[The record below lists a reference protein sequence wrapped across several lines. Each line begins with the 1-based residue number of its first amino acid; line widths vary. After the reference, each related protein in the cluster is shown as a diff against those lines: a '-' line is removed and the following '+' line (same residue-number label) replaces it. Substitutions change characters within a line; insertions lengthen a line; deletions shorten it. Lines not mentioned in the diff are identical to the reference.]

1 MNFPMKP
8 PSNTRLNTLNGVLNA
23 VSTDLVAPFA
33 VIFALRL
40 GSNNFQTALLS
51 SGPAIAGLLVL
62 IPGARW
68 VDRQRDKKTVTAWL
82 MAAHR
87 IFYLAMVFVPFLLP
101 PAQAAVFVL
110 LVTVMNA
117 PGAVANAAWQGYM
130 AQVFP
135 PDQRAEAFA
144 ARNKA
149 MNIFGTITTLAAG
162 ALLDLIGATWG
173 YQLIFFGAFL
183 VALAEIKV
191 FTDLRPS
198 LTPGTQ
204 LPEPAALQTEAPAPV
219 DGVKVPAAAEA
230 APLLPM
236 VFKLK
241 NKLREISSNKTFVR
255 YTLASIV
262 FYFGWQT
269 PWTLFSLYQVKELG
283 AGNAVLGILTL
294 LNTGGNLF
302 GYRFWVAQIERKGNL
317 HVQWLSALA
326 LVLVPFTYAVCGFL
340 PRVPL
345 LGVDVSLW
353 VIGALNV
360 LIGMA
365 LAGLIL
371 ALFNSLLEATPEKNR
386 TSYIAYYNTTTT
398 VTAVLAPL
406 WGVFAY
412 EAWGYQTAFLICGL
426 QRILGV
432 AALIW
437 LWRGNANRVTAPP
450 PSGGLPPGARR
461 RGPPPPSNR

>member
-1 MNFPMKP
+1 MKP
-8 PSNTRLNTLNGVLNA
+8 PSSNARLNTLNGVLNA
-23 VSTDLVAPFA
+23 ISTDLVGPFT

-40 GSNNFQTALLS
+40 GSTSFQTALLS

-68 VDRQRDKKTVTAWL
+68 VDKQRDKKKITAWL
-82 MAAHR
+82 MAANR
-87 IFYLAMVFVPFLLP
+87 LFYLLMVFVPFLLP
-101 PAQAAVFVL
+101 AAQAGVFVF
-110 LVTVMNA
+110 LVTAMNA

-130 AQVFP
+130 AHIFP
-135 PDQRAEAFA
+135 ADQRAGAFA
-144 ARNKA
+144 DRNKA
-149 MNIFGTITTLAAG
+149 MNIFGTVTTLVAG
-162 ALLDLIGATWG
+162 ALLDVIGATWG
-173 YQLIFFGAFL
+173 YQLMFFGAFV

-191 FTDLRPS
+191 FTE
-198 LTPGTQ
+198 LTPPLLVPGEP
-204 LPEPAALQTEAPAPV
+204 LSEPEAVQPEAPLPI
-219 DGVKVPAAAEA
+219 DTVKVPQAAEA
-230 APLLPM
+230 APLLPL

-241 NKLREISSNKTFVR
+241 NKLKEIASNKTFVR

-302 GYRFWVAQIERKGNL
+302 GYRFWVAQIEKKGNL
-317 HVQWLSALA
+317 HVQWLSALT
-326 LVLVPFTYAVCGFL
+326 LVLVPFTYSLCGFL

-345 LGVDVSLW
+345 LGVDLSLW
-353 VIGALNV
+353 LIGLLNIFV
-360 LIGMA
+360 GMA

-386 TSYIAYYNTTTT
+386 TSYIAYYNTTIT
-398 VTAVLAPL
+398 VTAVIAPL

-412 EAWGYQTAFLICGL
+412 EMWGYQAAFLICGA

-432 AALIW
+432 SALIW
-437 LWRGNANRVTAPP
+437 LWWG
-450 PSGGLPPGARR
+450 SARQKSAQ
-461 RGPPPPSNR
+461 GKPATD